1 MSDSS
6 CPAITEPVTTAN
18 IAIDAIFLLGGGT
31 LFTIWFIGRLA
42 QIRTK
47 SILKWYL
54 YGFALIFYCLCVSPS
69 ASTVA
74 NQRRSLTLNLAF
86 TVLQACNIGNFYSI
100 TRGFV
105 AVEWFWQFTHWMILA
120 NVMLNLC
127 GALFRATTGSG
138 RLVYFISA
146 PILLLIGI
154 LMIAYL
160 GLYAAE
166 IQNYDPYAGYYVDQN
181 TQGQL
186 NTAELVFN
194 IIGAIV
200 VCIFIV
206 VALGQMSSRNIR
218 VGVRLPGSH
227 VPANNDSLSRYG
239 FPSSCSFT
247 SDRPA
252 SASPTTSWSSTRS
265 PTPRPASS
273 PCGRSR
279 TCASSS

>member
-1 MSDSS
+1 
-6 CPAITEPVTTAN
+6 
-18 IAIDAIFLLGGGT
+18 
-31 LFTIWFIGRLA
+31 
-42 QIRTK
+42 
-47 SILKWYL
+47 
-54 YGFALIFYCLCVSPS
+54 
-69 ASTVA
+69 
-74 NQRRSLTLNLAF
+74 LTLNLAF
-86 TVLQACNIGNFYSI
+86 TLLDACDVGSSNAI
-100 TRGFV
+100 TNGFV

-146 PILLLIGI
+146 PILLLVGI

-160 GLYAAE
+160 GLYAAD
-166 IQNYDPYAGYYVDQN
+166 IQDYNSYSGYYNQN

-218 VGVRLPGSH
+218 VGVRLPVSH

-247 SDRPA
+247 LDRPA

-279 TCASSS
+279 TCSSSS